1 MIGFRLASTTALAIA
16 AAAWPAGAYAVTD
29 QDVPVAPKAAP
40 QVAASAP
47 QDLRSPDAR
56 DAGLAREASP
66 PQDLRSPDARDAGLA
81 REASAP
87 QDLRSGHA
95 SCFRG
100 CFLRSPDTRAADRG
114 PAVAAAES
122 ARVAPDASRPSVSD
136 GFEWGD
142 AGIGA
147 AATLALVGVAGGT
160 LLLVGRRRHRTR
172 TT

>member
-1 MIGFRLASTTALAIA
+1 MIGFRLALTTALAIA

-29 QDVPVAPKAAP
+29 QDVPVAPKAVP
-40 QVAASAP
+40 EVAASAP

-66 PQDLRSPDARDAGLA
+66 PQDLRSPDTRD
-81 REASAP
+81 
-87 QDLRSGHA
+87 
-95 SCFRG
+95 
-100 CFLRSPDTRAADRG
+100 ADRG

>member
-1 MIGFRLASTTALAIA
+1 MIELRLALTTALVIA

-29 QDVPVAPKAAP
+29 QDVPVAPTAAP

-56 DAGLAREASP
+56 DAGLVRDASP
-66 PQDLRSPDARDAGLA
+66 PQDLRSPDARDA
-81 REASAP
+81 
-87 QDLRSGHA
+87 H
-95 SCFRG
+95 RG
-100 CFLRSPDTRAADRG
+100 A
-114 PAVAAAES
+114 AVAASQS
-122 ARVAPDASRPSVSD
+122 ARVAPDPSRPSVSN

-147 AATLALVGVAGGT
+147 AATVALVSVAGGT
-160 LLLVGRRRHRTR
+160 LLLIGRRRQRSR

>member
-66 PQDLRSPDARDAGLA
+66 
-81 REASAP
+81 P

>member
-1 MIGFRLASTTALAIA
+1 MIELRLALTTALVIA

-29 QDVPVAPKAAP
+29 QDVPVAPTAAP

-56 DAGLAREASP
+56 DAGLARDASP
-66 PQDLRSPDARDAGLA
+66 PQDLRSPDARDA
-81 REASAP
+81 
-87 QDLRSGHA
+87 H
-95 SCFRG
+95 RG
-100 CFLRSPDTRAADRG
+100 A
-114 PAVAAAES
+114 AVAASQS
-122 ARVAPDASRPSVSD
+122 ARVAPDPSRPSVSN

-147 AATLALVGVAGGT
+147 AATVALVSVAGGT
-160 LLLVGRRRHRTR
+160 LLLIGRRRQRSR